1 MNYTGNEDFQ
11 LYFGRVRPV
20 YHQLFNMAHAI
31 TGNAAQAEYCLQYA
45 LLDCWK
51 GGESSHRGLRDA
63 LKRSVVRA
71 AVKNTAMDAADWDA
85 LQAPP
90 DDPDALRRMIA
101 QENIETRR
109 ILALKY
115 GCGLP
120 LGRIARLMDTDAGC
134 VKQLIERF
142 EARTRRRLEAS
153 DRRKYDILLHQ
164 SMRSFFAA
172 PSPLAPEMGSVFR
185 SFQADA
191 AGIAKPS
198 RLPMRIAQWV
208 FTALLAIACVVA
220 FWFAAVLI
228 QPPVLEEAPQIA
240 VEESMN

>member
-1 MNYTGNEDFQ
+1 MNYPDNEDFQ
-11 LYFGRVRPV
+11 LYYSRFKPL
-20 YHQLFNMAHAI
+20 YHQLFNIAHAI
-31 TGNAAQAEYCLQYA
+31 TGSAANAEYSIQYA
-45 LLDCWK
+45 LLNCWD
-51 GGESSHRGLRDA
+51 GGDAGRHGLREA
-63 LKRSVVRA
+63 LKRSVIRA
-71 AVKNTAMDAADWDA
+71 ALKNIDTDACDWDGLHA
-85 LQAPP
+85 VQE
-90 DDPDALRRMIA
+90 DPDVLHRMIG
-101 QENIETRR
+101 QESPEMRR

-120 LGRIARLMDTDAGC
+120 LGRIARLMDTDAGR

-172 PSPLAPEMGSVFR
+172 PSPLAPEAGSVFR

-208 FTALLAIACVVA
+208 FTALLAIACIVA